1 MCAEWAAAGASRS
14 SSDLFHSSKPQTS
27 KEANPACV
35 LEQSQTNRNK
45 NPFPLESHSTVRVKW
60 GLHMAWG

>member
-35 LEQSQTNRNK
+35 LELIQGS
-45 NPFPLESHSTVRVKW
+45 
-60 GLHMAWG
+60 GLLHQGKGLTHLC